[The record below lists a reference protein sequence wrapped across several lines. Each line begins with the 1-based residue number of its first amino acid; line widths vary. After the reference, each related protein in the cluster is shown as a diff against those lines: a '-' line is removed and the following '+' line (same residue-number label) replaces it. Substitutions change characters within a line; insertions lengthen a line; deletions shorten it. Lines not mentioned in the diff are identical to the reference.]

1 MKYKITNKSLIMI
14 ILTLTLLPLF
24 GNENLLNNSITTL
37 LGYIL
42 PVITVVFLGIDLL
55 KSKSKFKINI
65 QFILYILFLISL
77 AISLIFSISYKVY
90 TISNLL
96 KFIILSICNINKFN

>member
-55 KSKSKFKINI
+55 KSESKF
-65 QFILYILFLISL
+65 
-77 AISLIFSISYKVY
+77 
-90 TISNLL
+90 
-96 KFIILSICNINKFN
+96 